1 MVTFQCQACSQRI
14 TVIDG
19 MSNSAVTCPRCRRRL
34 VVPART
40 PVELAAHALPIVRA
54 AAAQARSRSRDWEEW
69 LYADVTPDLARRM
82 MKRLVEGLLGQ
93 RRQLLAT
100 QEAGTEKLTALE
112 ARMAQLQQRHR
123 ERVAELTLALAARDA
138 EIARLRRQKAALLRE
153 LETRVALEALPRVEL
168 RDAGLL
174 LRA

>member
-19 MSNSAVTCPRCRRRL
+19 KSDAAVACPRCRRTLL
-34 VVPART
+34 VPSRT

-54 AAAQARSRSRDWEEW
+54 AAAQARAKSRDWEEW
-69 LYADVTPDLARRM
+69 LYADVTPELARRM

-100 QEAGTEKLTALE
+100 QEAGTETLTGLE

-138 EIARLRRQKAALLRE
+138 EIARLRRQKAALQRE
-153 LETRVALEALPRVEL
+153 LEARVAFEERPRVKL
-168 RDAGLL
+168 DDAGLL